1 MNPPFV
7 EDFLSQVCMKKNALM
22 SSLTAKVEHLYAQH
36 LQSMTQKVQLKFAPG
51 LFSETNQTVR
61 FYYQEIHQTLKQLE
75 NVAEHDLALCTFF
88 AEKLL
93 SQCNALS
100 DALHPHRETKIIS
113 KHSSSV
119 KTQQTI
125 HQLPPRERLEKYYE
139 ALQALNEKIT
149 RQQDEKRKAQHTNE
163 LALIEHHIAF
173 TQQRRAKCLMA
184 IDVLEEY
191 LAFKENQA

>member
-1 MNPPFV
+1 
-7 EDFLSQVCMKKNALM
+7 MKKNALM

-36 LQSMTQKVQLKFAPG
+36 LQSMTQKVQLKFSPG
-51 LFSETNQTVR
+51 LFSENNQTFE

-100 DALHPHRETKIIS
+100 DALNPHRETKSIPRPS
-113 KHSSSV
+113 KI

-149 RQQDEKRKAQHTNE
+149 RQQDEKRKAQHANE